1 MPLSLCR
8 CCPAEHSSDPQLRP
22 SVGPTADMAT
32 ARCLVLLAIACFIAP
47 SSAQDGA
54 ALNCSVACNNC
65 TKLCDNC
72 TISESCCIECC
83 QEAEACFLPYKRTPI
98 TAAAI
103 VGIVILAIAYL
114 GNVYAVVVYVRQ
126 TSMPMYVSPNFS
138 ITTFFLF

>member
-1 MPLSLCR
+1 
-8 CCPAEHSSDPQLRP
+8 
-22 SVGPTADMAT
+22 MAT

-72 TISESCCIECC
+72 TIYEFCCIECC

-103 VGIVILAIAYL
+103 VGIVILAIAYQAMFMPL
-114 GNVYAVVVYVRQ
+114 SCTSSKRACHICMCVRICIYMYIYVYICIYVYVY
-126 TSMPMYVSPNFS
+126 MYICMYEEIV
-138 ITTFFLF
+138 